1 MQNAILIA
9 SFAVFT
15 LIACHGRQA
24 PLYDVAGTIPSS
36 DGHPYS
42 MPEVGNAILR
52 AGLKRGWAMYEE
64 TPGHIVAT
72 LDVRSHH
79 VSVDIKYDQ
88 QNYSLNYNESRN
100 MNHDGANIHPKYNEW
115 ISRLN
120 RLSRRNSLACI
131 MPICRHLRLE
141 RKSDARAVAICL
153 PSSAAVEPLPASA
166 RHGVITPSRRT
177 KAHRL

>member
-1 MQNAILIA
+1 
-9 SFAVFT
+9 
-15 LIACHGRQA
+15 
-24 PLYDVAGTIPSS
+24 
-36 DGHPYS
+36 

-120 RLSRRNSLACI
+120 R
-131 MPICRHLRLE
+131 
-141 RKSDARAVAICL
+141 AIQAELVGLHHTYL
-153 PSSAAVEPLPASA
+153 PPPAAGA
-166 RHGVITPSRRT
+166 
-177 KAHRL
+177 